1 MQRAITRL
9 LSAFFTLLL
18 LLSLPV
24 AAWADVLPG
33 TAQCTITPTDTKTSG
48 DTVTVTYSITVA
60 PPEGKELGVFSV
72 QLQPSDGMVLAS
84 DWTDS
89 EGNRIIDYVDN
100 LAFNEFQPDGV
111 FATYGYTPQTGYF
124 AAAGTTAERRM
135 SQPATILAIQA
146 TMPADKA
153 GTYTLGA
160 EFIAALDGSG
170 DVYTARVIT
179 TPVSISKAD
188 EPPVIDETPVITET
202 GADAPNS
209 GGPAADGSPTA
220 DGSPDDSSAGGSDA
234 AEPGNAGGGAD
245 ANAPGNAEGAPAFS
259 ALWIILL
266 ALAAAAIIAVMI
278 VRKKK

>member
-1 MQRAITRL
+1 MQRAITCL
-9 LSAFFTLLL
+9 LSTVFTLLL
-18 LLSLPV
+18 LLQLPV

-33 TAQCTITPTDTKTSG
+33 TAQCTITPVDTKTSG

-100 LAFNEFQPDGV
+100 LAFNEFRPDGV

-124 AAAGTTAERRM
+124 AAAGTTTERRM

-188 EPPVIDETPVITET
+188 EPPVIDETPVITES
-202 GADAPNS
+202 GADAANS
-209 GGPAADGSPTA
+209 GGPAA
-220 DGSPDDSSAGGSDA
+220 DGSPDDSSAGGFDA
-234 AEPGNAGGGAD
+234 VEPGNDGGGAD
-245 ANAPGNAEGAPAFS
+245 ANAPGDAEGAPSFS
-259 ALWIILL
+259 ALWIILP
-266 ALAAAAIIAVMI
+266 AAVAVIVAVMI

>member
-202 GADAPNS
+202 GTDAANS
-209 GGPAADGSPTA
+209 GGPAA

-245 ANAPGNAEGAPAFS
+245 ADAPGDAEGAPSFS
-259 ALWIILL
+259 TLWIILPV
-266 ALAAAAIIAVMI
+266 LAAAAIIAVMI

>member
-48 DTVTVTYSITVA
+48 DTVTVTYFITVT

-179 TPVSISKAD
+179 TPVSVSKAD

-202 GADAPNS
+202 GADADS
-209 GGPAADGSPTA
+209 DGPAADGN
-220 DGSPDDSSAGGSDA
+220 PDDSSAGGSNA

-245 ANAPGNAEGAPAFS
+245 ANAPGDAEGSPSFS

-266 ALAAAAIIAVMI
+266 VLAAAAIIAVMI

>member
-1 MQRAITRL
+1 MQRAITCL

-18 LLSLPV
+18 LLQLPV
-24 AAWADVLPG
+24 AAWADILPG
-33 TAQCTITPTDTKTSG
+33 TAQCTITPVDTKTSG

-100 LAFNEFQPDGV
+100 LAFNEFRPDGV

-153 GTYTLGA
+153 GTYTLDA

-179 TPVSISKAD
+179 MPVSISSAD
-188 EPPVIDETPVITET
+188 EPPVIDETPIITES
-202 GADAPNS
+202 GADTANS
-209 GGPAADGSPTA
+209 GGPTA
-220 DGSPDDSSAGGSDA
+220 DGSPDDSSAGSSDA
-234 AEPGNAGGGAD
+234 TEPDNAGGGAD
-245 ANAPGNAEGAPAFS
+245 ANASGDVEGSPSFS

-266 ALAAAAIIAVMI
+266 APAAAAIIAAMI
-278 VRKKK
+278 VWKKKAP